1 MLWVVSTPL
10 RYSFV
15 RWVGILELR
24 DQGGDGLVTLR
35 ALAAAGQDSQVL
47 PPEGDDPARLK
58 MRDGVSLVLPR
69 VEGLVRADGQTINQ

>member
-24 DQGGDGLVTLR
+24 DQGGDGLVYLEPW
-35 ALAAAGQDSQVL
+35 L
-47 PPEGDDPARLK
+47 
-58 MRDGVSLVLPR
+58 
-69 VEGLVRADGQTINQ
+69 